1 MNKLTAVLFTGCAML
16 FLSCVSTPEATAGMS
31 ANIVCGGLKGKVCPA
46 AQYCFYTEQEQC
58 GHGDMTGICKPK
70 PKMCTKIYKPVCGC
84 NNKTYGNACV
94 AAAAGISVAHEGK
107 CKGK

>member
-31 ANIVCGGLKGKVCPA
+31 ANIVCGGLKGKVCSA
-46 AQYCFYTEQEQC
+46 AQYCFYTESAQC
-58 GHGDMTGICKPK
+58 GRGDMTGICKPK
-70 PKMCTKIYKPVCGC
+70 PRICPKNYQPVCGC
-84 NNKTYGNACV
+84 NNKTYSNACV
-94 AAAAGISVAHEGK
+94 AATAGISVAHEGK